1 MMSLSEKIGNDKGDK
16 RMHTL
21 PQTFCDTITHLHSHK
36 GQKWLTDFPQLIR
49 YCEQRWHIT
58 IHSHFPLSY
67 HFVAPARKADG
78 SELVV
83 KLFVEPSELLHEQE
97 ALTAIAGENTV
108 KIVDSD
114 AEKGILLL
122 EKLSPGCPLSSLS
135 TKEEAALIAARL
147 MKSLWRMPQ
156 SDSTIEETAVKREK
170 QLREYTQMYPSGI
183 DFLSSETLQ
192 HALAVFSEL
201 NRTSQQLF
209 LLHGDLHHD
218 NILQSGEA
226 WKIIDPKGL
235 IGEKEYEIIPFLL
248 NHLPKTNVAEAI
260 DHRINIFVKELNVSK
275 KRILLWGY
283 AHSVL
288 ATCWLIEDRQDAASF
303 LRAIEAFQQLF
314 EYYYGHK
321 K

>member
-1 MMSLSEKIGNDKGDK
+1 M
-16 RMHTL
+16 
-21 PQTFCDTITHLHSHK
+21 
-36 GQKWLTDFPQLIR
+36 
-49 YCEQRWHIT
+49 
-58 IHSHFPLSY
+58 HSHFPLSY

-97 ALTAIAGENTV
+97 ALTALAGKNTL

-114 AEKGILLL
+114 AEKGILML

-147 MKSLWRMPQ
+147 MKSLWRVPH
-156 SDSTIEETAVKREK
+156 SDSTIETAVKREK

-248 NHLPKTNVAEAI
+248 NHLPKINVAETI

-303 LRAIEAFQQLF
+303 SRAIEAFQHLF

>member
-1 MMSLSEKIGNDKGDK
+1 MMSLSEKFGNDKGDK

-21 PQTFCDTITHLHSHK
+21 PQTFCDTITHLYPHK
-36 GQKWLTDFPQLIR
+36 SQKWLADFPQLIR
-49 YCEQRWHIT
+49 YCEQRWGIT

-67 HFVAPARKADG
+67 HFVAPARKADE

-83 KLFVEPSELLHEQE
+83 KFFVEPSELLHEQE
-97 ALTAIAGENTV
+97 ALTALAGENTV

-114 AEKGILLL
+114 AKKGILLV
-122 EKLSPGCPLSSLS
+122 EKLSPGCPLSSLP
-135 TKEEAALIAARL
+135 TKEEAALIAAGL

-248 NHLPKTNVAEAI
+248 NHLPKTNVAETI

-288 ATCWLIEDRQDAASF
+288 ATCWLIEDRQNTASF
-303 LRAIEAFQQLF
+303 LRAIKAFQHLF

>member
-1 MMSLSEKIGNDKGDK
+1 MMSLSEKFGNDKGDK
-16 RMHTL
+16 RMYTL
-21 PQTFCDTITHLHSHK
+21 PQTFCDTITHLYPHK
-36 GQKWLTDFPQLIR
+36 SQKWLADFPQLIR
-49 YCEQRWHIT
+49 YCEQRWGIT
-58 IHSHFPLSY
+58 IHSHVPLSY

-83 KLFVEPSELLHEQE
+83 KFFVEPSELLHEQE
-97 ALTAIAGENTV
+97 ALTALAGENTV
-108 KIVDSD
+108 KTVDSD

-135 TKEEAALIAARL
+135 TKQEAVLIAARL

-248 NHLPKTNVAEAI
+248 NHLPKTNVAETI
-260 DHRINIFVKELNVSK
+260 DHRINIFVKELNVNK

-303 LRAIEAFQQLF
+303 LRAIEAFQHLF

>member
-1 MMSLSEKIGNDKGDK
+1 MMSLSEKIGNHKGDK
-16 RMHTL
+16 RMYTL
-21 PQTFCDTITHLHSHK
+21 PQTFCDTVTHLHSHK

-49 YCEQRWHIT
+49 YCEQRWCIN
-58 IHSHFPLSY
+58 IHSHFTLSY

-83 KLFVEPSELLHEQE
+83 KFFVEPSELLHEQE
-97 ALTAIAGENTV
+97 ALTALAGENTV
-108 KIVDSD
+108 KIVDRD
-114 AEKGILLL
+114 AEKGILLF

-135 TKEEAALIAARL
+135 TKEEAALIAAGL
-147 MKSLWRMPQ
+147 MKSLWRIPH
-156 SDSTIEETAVKREK
+156 SDSTIETAVKREK
-170 QLREYTQMYPSGI
+170 KLRKCVETNPSGI

-192 HALAVFSEL
+192 SALNIFAEL
-201 NRTSQQLF
+201 NRSSQPLF

-218 NILQSGEA
+218 NILQTGENT

-235 IGEKEYEIIPFLL
+235 IGEKEYEIIPFLS
-248 NHLPKTNVAEAI
+248 NHLPKTNVAETI

-303 LRAIEAFQQLF
+303 LRAIEAFQHLY

>member
-1 MMSLSEKIGNDKGDK
+1 
-16 RMHTL
+16 MHTL
-21 PQTFCDTITHLHSHK
+21 PQTFCDTIHSHK

-97 ALTAIAGENTV
+97 ALTAMAGENTV

-122 EKLSPGCPLSSLS
+122 EKLSPGRLLSSFS
-135 TKEEAALIAARL
+135 TKDEAALIAAGL

-248 NHLPKTNVAEAI
+248 NHLPKTNVAETI
-260 DHRINIFVKELNVSK
+260 DHRINIFVKELNVNK

-303 LRAIEAFQQLF
+303 LRAIEAFQHFF

>member
-1 MMSLSEKIGNDKGDK
+1 MY
-16 RMHTL
+16 TL

-67 HFVAPARKADG
+67 HFVAPAHKANG

-97 ALTAIAGENTV
+97 ALTALAGENTV
-108 KIVDSD
+108 KVVDSD

-122 EKLSPGCPLSSLS
+122 EKLSPGRLLSSFS
-135 TKEEAALIAARL
+135 TKDEAVLIAARL

-156 SDSTIEETAVKREK
+156 SDSTIDTAVKRENG
-170 QLREYTQMYPSGI
+170 LRTCVKTYPNGI
-183 DFLSSETLQ
+183 GLLSSETLQ

-248 NHLPKTNVAEAI
+248 NHLPKTNVAETI
-260 DHRINIFVKELNVSK
+260 DHRINIFVKELNISK

-303 LRAIEAFQQLF
+303 LRAIEAFQHLF

>member
-1 MMSLSEKIGNDKGDK
+1 
-16 RMHTL
+16 MHTL
-21 PQTFCDTITHLHSHK
+21 PQTFCDTVTHLHSHK

-49 YCEQRWHIT
+49 YCQQRWRIN

-83 KLFVEPSELLHEQE
+83 KFFVEPSELLHEQE
-97 ALTAIAGENTV
+97 TLTALAGENTV
-108 KIVDSD
+108 KIVNSD

-122 EKLSPGCPLSSLS
+122 EKLSPGYSLSSLS
-135 TKEEAALIAARL
+135 TKDEAALIAARL
-147 MKSLWRMPQ
+147 MKSLWRMPH
-156 SDSTIEETAVKREK
+156 SDSTIETAVKREK
-170 QLREYTQMYPSGI
+170 HLQKYVEAYPNGI

-192 HALAVFSEL
+192 HALAIFSEL

-218 NILQSGEA
+218 NILQSGKA

-248 NHLPKTNVAEAI
+248 NHLPKTNVAEVV

-288 ATCWLIEDRQDAASF
+288 ATCWLIEDRHQDAASF
-303 LRAIEAFQQLF
+303 LRAIEAFQHLY
-314 EYYYGHK
+314 EHYYGHK

>member
-1 MMSLSEKIGNDKGDK
+1 MSLSEKFGNNKGDE

-21 PQTFCDTITHLHSHK
+21 PQTFCDTVTHLHSHK

-49 YCEQRWHIT
+49 YCQQRWRIN

-83 KLFVEPSELLHEQE
+83 KFFVEPSELLHEQE
-97 ALTAIAGENTV
+97 TLTALAGENTV

-122 EKLSPGCPLSSLS
+122 EKLSPGYSLSSLS
-135 TKEEAALIAARL
+135 TKDEAALIAARL
-147 MKSLWRMPQ
+147 MKSLWRMPH
-156 SDSTIEETAVKREK
+156 SDSTIETAVKREK
-170 QLREYTQMYPSGI
+170 HLQKYVEAYPNGI

-209 LLHGDLHHD
+209 LLHGDSHHD

-248 NHLPKTNVAEAI
+248 NHLPKTNVAEVV

-288 ATCWLIEDRQDAASF
+288 ATCWLIEDRHQDAASF
-303 LRAIEAFQQLF
+303 LRAIEAFQHLY
-314 EYYYGHK
+314 EHYYGHK

>member
-1 MMSLSEKIGNDKGDK
+1 MMSLSEKFGNDKGDK
-16 RMHTL
+16 RMYTL
-21 PQTFCDTITHLHSHK
+21 PQTFCDTITHLYPHK
-36 GQKWLTDFPQLIR
+36 SQKWLADFPQLIR
-49 YCEQRWHIT
+49 YCEQRWGIT

-83 KLFVEPSELLHEQE
+83 KFFVEPSELLHEQE
-97 ALTAIAGENTV
+97 ALTALAGENTV

-114 AEKGILLL
+114 AKKGILLV

-147 MKSLWRMPQ
+147 MKSLWRMPH
-156 SDSTIEETAVKREK
+156 SDSTIETAVKREK

-192 HALAVFSEL
+192 QALAVFSEL

-248 NHLPKTNVAEAI
+248 NHLPKTNVAETI

-288 ATCWLIEDRQDAASF
+288 ATCWLIEDRQNTASF
-303 LRAIEAFQQLF
+303 LRAIKAFQHLF

>member
-1 MMSLSEKIGNDKGDK
+1 
-16 RMHTL
+16 MHTL
-21 PQTFCDTITHLHSHK
+21 PQTFCDTITHLHPHK

-49 YCEQRWHIT
+49 YCEERWHIN

-97 ALTAIAGENTV
+97 ALTALAGENTV

-114 AEKGILLL
+114 AEKGILML
-122 EKLSPGCPLSSLS
+122 EKLSPGCPLFSLS

-147 MKSLWRMPQ
+147 MNSLWRVPH
-156 SDSTIEETAVKREK
+156 SDSTIETAVKREK

-183 DFLSSETLQ
+183 DFLSFETLQ
-192 HALAVFSEL
+192 HALSVFSEL
-201 NRTSQQLF
+201 NLTSQQLF

-218 NILQSGEA
+218 NILQCGET

-248 NHLPKTNVAEAI
+248 NHLPKIDVAETI

-288 ATCWLIEDRQDAASF
+288 ATCWLIEDCQDAASF
-303 LRAIEAFQQLF
+303 LRAIEAFQHLF